1 MAAVGDGLPEEEAA
15 AGVCGTLGSD
25 ELRLIFAAL
34 LTTRNCEKDVGRCV
48 HARHW
53 RAAAA
58 RSCQPSGTRRKP
70 PYLGHAFWK
79 RPPLTQP
86 RDASASRGQVPVR
99 VQRVVRGA
107 GEHAQ
112 VRPAEGPKRAVS
124 RRTSARR
131 LAPLTRRRRAPSL
144 WFKLFSMLDPTEAA
158 RAAAVAPAPAPG
170 ALAKR
175 GSGAEKDFRDND
187 FQRRFVEQFC
197 ALRSAN

>member
-15 AGVCGTLGSD
+15 AGVCVTLGSD

-53 RAAAA
+53 RAAAGVFVPA
-58 RSCQPSGTRRKP
+58 SGARRKL
-70 PYLGHAFWK
+70 PYLGHAFRK

-86 RDASASRGQVPVR
+86 RDAP
-99 VQRVVRGA
+99 
-107 GEHAQ
+107 
-112 VRPAEGPKRAVS
+112 PRA
-124 RRTSARR
+124 ARC
-131 LAPLTRRRRAPSL
+131 LCVCKEWSEVLVNTPSL

-197 ALRSAN
+197 ASRSAN